1 MDVDV
6 SLDGRQIS
14 VKLVVSPTTIMI
26 SEQFENPAK
35 QKDFDDRPNSRK
47 NHGGYDGTGMRGI
60 PVGIYS

>member
-14 VKLVVSPTTIMI
+14 VKLVVSPTAIMI

-35 QKDFDDRPNSRK
+35 QKDFDDRPNSGK
-47 NHGGYDGTGMRGI
+47 NHGGYDGAGVRGI
-60 PVGIYS
+60 PVGMNS